1 MRKSGIVLMLGV
13 SLMMALGATLLAR
26 SWMAERTAGDGDGS
40 DETSVVVAAMEI
52 PYGRTVQAAELRLM
66 QLPPEAIPEGSFN
79 HLEDVVGRV
88 TSQTIYQGEVV
99 LERRVAEHLGGS
111 ALAAVLEHGKRAM
124 TVRVDDV
131 VGVAGFLLPGNRV
144 DVLSTQRRGGTREVE
159 SETILTNI
167 KVLAVDQT
175 ASPER
180 DAPVIVRAVTLE
192 VEPPQAER
200 LVKATQE
207 GKVQLTL
214 RNPLDAGESA
224 NGEVA
229 EPEPKPEP
237 EPEPQPAARP
247 EPVRARPA
255 PPPRPRIV
263 NVTVIRGT
271 DSSTTN
277 VRE

>member
-13 SLMMALGATLLAR
+13 SLTMALGATLLAR
-26 SWMAERTAGDGDGS
+26 SWMAERTAEDGDGP
-40 DETSVVVAAMEI
+40 DGTSVVAAAMEI
-52 PYGRTVQAAELRLM
+52 PYGRTVQAADLRLM
-66 QLPPEAIPEGSFN
+66 ELPPEAIPDGSFN

-88 TSQTIYQGEVV
+88 TSQTIYQGEVI

-111 ALAAVLEHGKRAM
+111 ALAAMLEHGKRAM

-159 SETILTNI
+159 SETILKNI

-214 RNPLDAGESA
+214 RNPLDATESA

-229 EPEPKPEP
+229 EPKPEPKPDP
-237 EPEPQPAARP
+237 KPAARP

-255 PPPRPRIV
+255 PPPRPRIF
-263 NVTVIRGT
+263 NVTVIRGIE
-271 DSSTTN
+271 SSTTN